1 MVNNKDRM
9 KRKKSVAE
17 IKNIVSEHL
26 IIHGYMS
33 ILQKSR
39 TLERK
44 YLFYTDI
51 HYRYRIFSSF
61 FNVTPCSSC

>member
-9 KRKKSVAE
+9 KRKKSDAE
-17 IKNIVSEHL
+17 IKNMVSEHL

-51 HYRYRIFSSF
+51 HNRYRIFSSF
-61 FNVTPCSSC
+61 FFF